1 MDIYM
6 QFMLCSKTPID
17 HWPSIYKQGIW
28 IWVCI
33 LITVT
38 GNTAETT
45 IPSNN
50 TVHCSSSISLPGGPH
65 REIIAF
71 FFTTPKKTTMW
82 WRYSS
87 RADALRASR
96 YFFFSPAFLGRF
108 LFIFSGTGTRY
119 TILAGELKIEFSC
132 VLSRL
137 SLCRRIF
144 DSSHFHR
151 HCSGYLACTFGFV
164 KFYNCSGSVSFFLEA
179 IIAQH
184 VLVGRRW
191 DQAAMQSVWKLF
203 VDMQLLN
210 GNENEGPTGLFRLP
224 LLYRCANNHALDV
237 NMMEWNSSMGI
248 DFVRYV
254 PCNGST

>member
-96 YFFFSPAFLGRF
+96 YFFFRSCFLGKIF
-108 LFIFSGTGTRY
+108 IYLFRNRNTIHY
-119 TILAGELKIEFSC
+119 T
-132 VLSRL
+132 
-137 SLCRRIF
+137 CRRIENWVF
-144 DSSHFHR
+144 LCTLQVVAVSSHIR
-151 HCSGYLACTFGFV
+151 FV
-164 KFYNCSGSVSFFLEA
+164 PLPPALGTYSAPSGSSSSITAVEA
-179 IIAQH
+179 
-184 VLVGRRW
+184 
-191 DQAAMQSVWKLF
+191 
-203 VDMQLLN
+203 
-210 GNENEGPTGLFRLP
+210 FRF
-224 LLYRCANNHALDV
+224 
-237 NMMEWNSSMGI
+237 S
-248 DFVRYV
+248 
-254 PCNGST
+254 